1 MRLARV
7 ALFLLLWCWN
17 QSGPLSIPVQ
27 RNEDARV
34 VAKVVRGV
42 LWNKILYRSGNY
54 VCGGLLVTFLVE
66 AFVFQHWYD
75 KCLSK
80 NCIPCH
86 HMSV

>member
-42 LWNKILYRSGNY
+42 PLEINILSGVVLIVL
-54 VCGGLLVTFLVE
+54 VCGGWSFLIWTVETIITELLYFTL
-66 AFVFQHWYD
+66 AR
-75 KCLSK
+75 
-80 NCIPCH
+80 
-86 HMSV
+86 